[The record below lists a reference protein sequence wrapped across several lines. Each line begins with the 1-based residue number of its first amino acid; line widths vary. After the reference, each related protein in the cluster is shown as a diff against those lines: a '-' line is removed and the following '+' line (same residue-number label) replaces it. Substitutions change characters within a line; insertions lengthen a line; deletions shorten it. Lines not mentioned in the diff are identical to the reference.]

1 MLRIVS
7 IRSRLMFLLLLVIAS
22 LVVTNL
28 VLVNQTRIQTGLIGK
43 QARNIDLVVSADAA
57 VQTFG
62 NLKYWLTDFAVS
74 QLSLSKQRAGTGR
87 ERLDDQ
93 LAELE
98 RVTPDAV
105 AGLSDQV
112 AQLVVNAESAAEAYG
127 RGDRLV
133 GNAMMAKGRAHILAV
148 DSRLSVLVERVRAA
162 ARQTAVDAQR
172 SVDQGIRTSVSI
184 VILVVL
190 ASAVLTFFVV
200 RSIVA
205 LCRPRSRPASAPAHM
220 ASRLAGWPA
229 KPTSW
234 RPRNDVS

>member
-28 VLVNQTRIQTGLIGK
+28 VLVNQTRIQTGLIGQ

-62 NLKYWLTDFAVS
+62 NLKYWLTDFAFS
-74 QLSLSKQRAGTGR
+74 QLMLSKQRAGTGR
-87 ERLDDQ
+87 ERLDAQ

-127 RGDRLV
+127 HGDRLV

-148 DSRLSVLVERVRAA
+148 DSRLSVLVEKVRAA
-162 ARQTAVDAQR
+162 ARQTAVDAQQ
-172 SVDQGIRTSVSI
+172 SVDRDIRTAVAI

-190 ASAVLTFFVV
+190 VSAVLTFFVV

-205 LCRPRSRPASAPAHM
+205 PLQGLVGAINAMAGRRDRRHGPGAVPVSR
-220 ASRLAGWPA
+220 
-229 KPTSW
+229 
-234 RPRNDVS
+234 